1 MEDELLGG
9 ASIEWCLDL
18 KLLQFV
24 FYPPI
29 GITPMLQII
38 SAVIKDAGD
47 NTNLTLLFANQV
59 KV

>member
-1 MEDELLGG
+1 MLG
-9 ASIEWCLDL
+9 L
-18 KLLQFV
+18 KALAICF

-47 NTNLTLLFANQV
+47 NTNLNLLFANQV